1 MNEYDK
7 KFEQGMR
14 DYTNMTYD
22 WDNEK
27 DVLNTMQQCQRNYDY
42 EKWNKRN
49 PELKKHILHQLLYVA
64 QNTISTTSKRCHKTV
79 THFFNNKT
87 FVLSN

>member
-1 MNEYDK
+1 MNEKEK

-42 EKWNKRN
+42 EKWNKSKVSYR
-49 PELKKHILHQLLYVA
+49 KSSHGYALY
-64 QNTISTTSKRCHKTV
+64 
-79 THFFNNKT
+79 
-87 FVLSN
+87 